1 MDYLN
6 ILEVHIRL
14 LTKVHNGSKEVEETF
29 ETLEGL
35 KHINEVLGGEL
46 LVVFGGDLDTHL
58 QVLVD
63 VGLHHGLQTLQGVV
77 HRQGPKKVVDEP
89 VRIEHVRVDHS
100 TLDVVDVRVVLQGA
114 LQEPRLLTQLS
125 DVCLILVS
133 EHLVAHDS
141 ICHLDEDGG
150 KGRQ

>member
-1 MDYLN
+1 M
-6 ILEVHIRL
+6 HIRL

-29 ETLEGL
+29 EALEGL

-46 LVVFGGDLDTHL
+46 LVILGGNLDAHL
-58 QVLVD
+58 QVLAD
-63 VGLHHGLQTLQGVV
+63 VGLHHGLQTLHGVL
-77 HRQGPKKVVDEP
+77 HGQGPKVVDEP

-114 LQEPRLLTQLS
+114 LQEPRFLTQLS
-125 DVCLILVS
+125 DVCLIVVS
-133 EHLVAHDS
+133 EHLVVHDS

-150 KGRQ
+150 EGRQ